1 MYEDNL
7 PAPTLRIKEGSEWGH
22 CSHPVKPSRA
32 MEGEK
37 TDTVPAIEWGNWSEK
52 ILALSYS
59 GAKPERETS
68 NHLNQSTEK
77 QH

>member
-37 TDTVPAIEWGNWSEK
+37 TDTVPAIE
-52 ILALSYS
+52 
-59 GAKPERETS
+59 
-68 NHLNQSTEK
+68 
-77 QH
+77 